1 MIAVIYS
8 RKALAAWCVAAILLG
23 SGLHFLHDLWPNFL
37 TALIA
42 PVNESLWE
50 HVKLL
55 IWPYLAAAVIL
66 TWGRPGG
73 LRPWLL
79 SLVVMTAVM
88 LAVAYVYHI
97 ILGCDALWFDL
108 ILYALVMILGFW
120 LPTRFSGPFDGTL
133 WTAAAVAGVALVVLS
148 FWFTFHP
155 PETRLF
161 ADLSQKPEA
170 SASTSQGSLV

>member
-23 SGLHFLHDLWPNFL
+23 SGLHFLYGLWPNVL

-55 IWPYLAAAVIL
+55 IWPYLAAAAAL
-66 TWGRPGG
+66 TWGRPGA

-79 SLVVMTAVM
+79 SLAVMSAVM
-88 LAVAYVYHI
+88 LAAGYGYHVV
-97 ILGCDALWFDL
+97 LGGEALWFDL
-108 ILYALVMILGFW
+108 LLYALVMLLGFR
-120 LPTRFSGPFDGTL
+120 LPTRFSGPFGGIP
-133 WTAAAVAGVALVVLS
+133 WAAAAAAGVAVILLS

-155 PETRLF
+155 PEARLF
-161 ADLSQKPEA
+161 ADLSQQPET
-170 SASTSQGSLV
+170 SAGTCHGSLV